1 MQRRRQLV
9 AGELLRAPPLWWSRA
24 NIRDL
29 GELFAVRERFCLHT
43 LPLSSRDTRSQL
55 KLSPVGCVW
64 LSAQVTGT
72 TLAPP
77 RPCPLHPAE
86 ICRRHIMN

>member
-55 KLSPVGCVW
+55 KLRALLAACGSLPRSREPRLPHLGRVHCV
-64 LSAQVTGT
+64 LLRFADVTS
-72 TLAPP
+72 
-77 RPCPLHPAE
+77 
-86 ICRRHIMN
+86 